1 MCLAA
6 PARVV
11 AMEVG
16 FAVVDAEG
24 RRRRASTLLF
34 PDLVVG
40 EWVAIAAGSVV
51 DRLSPAEAADM
62 QAILDRAIEPPMS
75 PLER

>member
-11 AMEVG
+11 ALEVG
-16 FAVVDAEG
+16 FAVVDAEA

-34 PDLVVG
+34 PDVAIG

-51 DRLSPAEAADM
+51 DRLSPAEAAEM

-75 PLER
+75 PPER